1 MGDTIFVMS
10 KLIVLAMIGLI
21 GIVIAQGGSCSAGN
35 KSSTANSET
44 RTMAANNKV
53 PTGVWGGQ
61 HIHAQ
66 ITENGA
72 ELEFDCAHGSIPQ
85 AITLDSKG
93 RFDVAGKFAAE
104 HPGPVRRDEESNDR
118 AVHYAGSVRAQ
129 EMTLTIT
136 DTASKEVIG
145 TFSLRYGSEGRLV
158 KCK

>member
-1 MGDTIFVMS
+1 MGDTIFFMS

-21 GIVIAQGGSCSAGN
+21 GIVIAQGGSCGARS
-35 KSSTANSET
+35 KSSVANSET

-72 ELEFDCAHGSIPQ
+72 DLEFDCAHGSIPQ
-85 AITLDSKG
+85 AITLDSQG

-104 HPGPVRRDEESNDR
+104 RPGPTRSEDENNDR
-118 AVHYAGSVRAQ
+118 A
-129 EMTLTIT
+129 
-136 DTASKEVIG
+136 
-145 TFSLRYGSEGRLV
+145 
-158 KCK
+158 

>member
-1 MGDTIFVMS
+1 MS
-10 KLIVLAMIGLI
+10 KLILITAMSLI
-21 GIVIAQGGSCSAGN
+21 GIVIAQGGSCGARN
-35 KSSTANSET
+35 KSSAANSEA
-44 RTMAANNKV
+44 RTMTANNKL

-85 AITLDSKG
+85 TITLDGEG

-104 HPGPVRRDEESNDR
+104 RPGPTRREDENNDR
-118 AVHYAGSVRAQ
+118 AVRYAGSVKAE
-129 EMTLTIT
+129 EMTLTIS
-136 DTASKEVIG
+136 DTTNKEVIG
-145 TFSLRYGSEGRLV
+145 TFTLRHGSAGRLF

>member
-10 KLIVLAMIGLI
+10 KLIVLAMIALI
-21 GIVIAQGGSCSAGN
+21 GIVISQGGPCSAGT

-104 HPGPVRRDEESNDR
+104 HTGPVRRDEESNDR

>member
-93 RFDVAGKFAAE
+93 RFDVADKIAGGQ
-104 HPGPVRRDEESNDR
+104 PG
-118 AVHYAGSVRAQ
+118 AVRAEQ
-129 EMTLTIT
+129 QTQRT
-136 DTASKEVIG
+136 EV
-145 TFSLRYGSEGRLV
+145 THAE
-158 KCK
+158 